1 MSSMWRIS
9 GGGSFGEFAEA
20 DSALEPTRVIASSLG
35 MVSSRRRGFVLERLA
50 LLDIEAASIDGRL
63 PSGRAHVL
71 HVQDVS
77 GLLGQK
83 SMLEVGVGMED
94 HRSGTVLH
102 AVDLE
107 HAIEDVPDLGEV
119 VVMERMPG
127 PLLVAH

>member
-83 SMLEVGVGMED
+83 SMLEVGAGWEVLL
-94 HRSGTVLH
+94 SGTELH
-102 AVDLE
+102 E
-107 HAIEDVPDLGEV
+107 TVPDHASQV
-119 VVMERMPG
+119 
-127 PLLVAH
+127 